1 MSFYLFPIVNT
12 VNNNHL
18 IVALVASFSTTVSSI
33 VSTYITRSLVIC
45 VVSRKYTIT
54 QIKNYL
60 KHWKLLYGNFKTLI
74 LISFSTPWFT
84 QGSCFK
90 TDCSLSHYGKE
101 EKPFFFF
108 GDDWILAIEKMQ
120 MEH

>member
-1 MSFYLFPIVNT
+1 MSFYLFPIVNA
-12 VNNNHL
+12 VNNNNL

-45 VVSRKYTIT
+45 IVSRKYTIT

-74 LISFSTPWFT
+74 LISFSAPWFT
-84 QGSCFK
+84 QGFCFK

-101 EKPFFFF
+101 EKPFFFL
-108 GDDWILAIEKMQ
+108 GDDWILAI
-120 MEH
+120 